1 MLILPAMEPQ
11 LQRWMNQ
18 EELRSIS
25 HIKRTSEEKFIAA
38 VLSGNFKE
46 EYYEV
51 AASKVVVI
59 NFV

>member
-25 HIKRTSEEKFIAA
+25 HIKRTSEENFIAA

-51 AASKVVVI
+51 AASKVVVTD
-59 NFV
+59 FV